1 MQQSRRSR
9 NKSHTLYSANT
20 DPTLQR
26 ITLPLP
32 AHQFPNIREP
42 WHRRL
47 ASGLHHTLVFIMRKI
62 ILIINFGLTLLLLL
76 LFTRF
81 LLTAFSLHSSLF
93 ASWVTEISDLPLLP
107 FNNLLPTLPY
117 HGLLID
123 GNTLIAIVTYTISIK
138 LVTGFLHSL
147 IGSRKKHKNEI
158 PQSW

>member
-20 DPTLQR
+20 DPALQR

-32 AHQFPNIREP
+32 AYQFANRHEP

-47 ASGLHHTLVFIMRKI
+47 ASGLHHAIIFIMRKI
-62 ILIINFGLTLLLLL
+62 ILVINFGLALLLLL

-93 ASWVTEISDLPLLP
+93 ASWVTEISNFPLLP

-117 HGLLID
+117 YGLLID
-123 GNTLIAIVTYTISIK
+123 INTLIAILTYTIAIK
-138 LVTGFLHSL
+138 LITGFLHSL
-147 IGSRKKHKNEI
+147 IGSRKKRKNEM

>member
-20 DPTLQR
+20 DPALQR
-26 ITLPLP
+26 ITLPIP
-32 AHQFPNIREP
+32 AYQFPNIHEP

-47 ASGLHHTLVFIMRKI
+47 ARGLHYVIVFIMRKI
-62 ILIINFGLTLLLLL
+62 ILVLNFGLTLLLLL

-93 ASWVTEISDLPLLP
+93 ASWVTEISDFPLLP
-107 FNNLLPTLPY
+107 FNNLLPMLLY
-117 HGLLID
+117 RGLLFD
-123 GNTLIAIVTYTISIK
+123 SNTLIAILTYTIATK

-147 IGSRKKHKNEI
+147 VGPRKKHKDQV
-158 PQSW
+158 PQPW